1 MTTELEYLKNQTTE
15 MITAVIDSKRNYVVI
30 YPNNDPGSDII
41 MKAYEKLEN
50 NQNFKIY
57 PSLRF
62 EYFLTLLKNA
72 DFIIGNS
79 SSGITEAEIYNIPTI
94 NLGSRQKNR
103 TSNNNII
110 NIENQKDEI
119 LNAIAKV
126 DDMEIKSSFSFGDG
140 KSTNRFFNVISN
152 DKIWNVSL
160 QKQFI
165 ENGN

>member
-1 MTTELEYLKNQTTE
+1 ML
-15 MITAVIDSKRNYVVI
+15 DS
-30 YPNNDPGSDII
+30 
-41 MKAYEKLEN
+41 
-50 NQNFKIY
+50 
-57 PSLRF
+57 
-62 EYFLTLLKNA
+62 
-72 DFIIGNS
+72 
-79 SSGITEAEIYNIPTI
+79 
-94 NLGSRQKNR
+94 
-103 TSNNNII
+103 I

-126 DDMEIKSSFSFGDG
+126 DGMEIKSSFSFGDG